1 MIFYDKNKSLRVLMK
16 ELMISGEYFVK
27 RKISKQELD
36 YWNEDAIVKD
46 PDGNIRNLLDPNEIK
61 SRVQNYQ
68 YIIEYLKK
76 MKPDSILDLGC
87 GLGDMLLSL
96 DGIKKRTGVDT
107 DIKFAKKRSN
117 KINWIDAN
125 VEEYSDEIGS
135 YDAIICHHV
144 IEHLE
149 DPVAFIRRIYKTMKK
164 NSILILGTPD
174 FDCGVARLFDRNYR
188 MLIDPTHTSLFSND
202 SLSRL
207 LRDTGFQLIDSD
219 YPYFDTTYFNENN
232 LLKMLNRDQLSPP
245 FYGNW
250 FTLFSK
256 KI

>member
-1 MIFYDKNKSLRVLMK
+1 MR
-16 ELMISGEYFVK
+16 ELIISGEYFVK
-27 RKISKQELD
+27 RKVIKQEAD
-36 YWNEDAIVKD
+36 YWGDDAIVKD
-46 PDGNIRNLLDPNEIK
+46 PDGNVRNLLDPHEINN
-61 SRVQNYQ
+61 RVQNYQ
-68 YIIEYLKK
+68 YIIQYIKEL
-76 MKPDSILDLGC
+76 KPDSVLDLGC
-87 GLGDMLLSL
+87 GLGDMLISL
-96 DGIKKRTGVDT
+96 NEIEKRTGVDS

-125 VEEYSDEIGS
+125 VEEYSDEIGN
-135 YDAIICHHV
+135 YDVIVCHHV

-149 DPVAFIRRIYKTMKK
+149 DPVSFIRRIYKTMKK
-164 NSILILGTPD
+164 DSIFIIGTPD
-174 FDCGVARLFDRNYR
+174 FDCGVARLFDKNYR
-188 MLIDPTHTSLFSND
+188 MLIDPTHISLFSND

-219 YPYFDTTYFNENN
+219 YPYFDTTYFNEIN
-232 LLKMLNRDQLSPP
+232 LIKMLNMNQISPP